1 MVSSEYKKITEYI
14 SRLARGDKSAFGDI
28 YTMYERRV
36 YFLCCKLTGKKLEA
50 EDLTRETFIYVYNN
64 ISSISNP
71 AVFDKWLYVAA
82 SNRCKIFLKR
92 LDTEKYSSYEDSDT
106 EPAVNIDGI
115 LNADAETAA
124 NSAGTFKITVD
135 KMKAADRIIGAM
147 PDKLRIAYMHYYFS
161 GLSFDEIAQVEGIS
175 LNAVKNRL
183 IAARDHVRAQVD
195 ALAQNGIAMDF
206 FVCAAAYMFETMSA
220 SVRVPGR
227 IAASVSAQLGVNC
240 TPVDSA
246 VYESANGAGVPIS
259 QSRNEPQQYQQSA
272 QPAVIEDDEEDDDD
286 DDDDEVQ
293 SVHRPEKMS
302 TTVKILIGI
311 ICVLVVA
318 IGVIAVVIFAGGK
331 KDDGGSTADNNAP
344 VAVQKETTTEKRETT
359 TKAETTT
366 EKETTTAQPETTTQT
381 AINVTPETTTK
392 SDNGGAQPGD
402 NDNNGD
408 NNNDNND
415 NNNGGNNDNNDN
427 NQTPPPDGGAEGGD
441 N

>member
-14 SRLARGDKSAFGDI
+14 SRLARGDKSAFGNI

-92 LDTEKYSSYEDSDT
+92 LDTEKYSAYEDSDA

-124 NSAGTFKITVD
+124 NNAGTFKITVD

-183 IAARDHVRAQVD
+183 IAARNHVRAQVD
-195 ALAQNGIAMDF
+195 MLAQNGISMDF
-206 FVCAAAYMFETMSA
+206 FVCAAAYMFETMSS

-240 TPVDSA
+240 TPGESA
-246 VYESANGAGVPIS
+246 VYDAGQGAGVPIS
-259 QSRNEPQQYQQSA
+259 QSRNEPQQYPQSV
-272 QPAVIEDDEEDDDD
+272 QPEVIEDEEDNDEDDDED
-286 DDDDEVQ
+286 DIQ

-331 KDDGGSTADNNAP
+331 KDDGGSTADRNTPIA
-344 VAVQKETTTEKRETT
+344 QQTKETTTERKETT

-366 EKETTTAQPETTTQT
+366 EKETTTQPETTTQT
-381 AINVTPETTTK
+381 AIIVTPETTTK
-392 SDNGGAQPGD
+392 SDNGGAQPDGNAGD
-402 NDNNGD
+402 NNNENNGD
-408 NNNDNND
+408 NNGGNGDNNP
-415 NNNGGNNDNNDN
+415 
-427 NQTPPPDGGAEGGD
+427 TPTPDGDAEAGD